1 MVKNVPIWWAP
12 NAITFVGFIL
22 VILAE
27 IIIYSTGKLGD
38 SLSNLQLLT
47 FSILI
52 FIYQTLDNI
61 DGKQARR
68 TGTSTALGML
78 MDHGCDAM
86 SCFFLCNCVIRIVGI
101 TDEKLAIFGTYTIL
115 FIFYLSVWAQY
126 YSNGVMSLGKI
137 NAVDDGIPAVYCL
150 AIITIFTGQ

>member
-1 MVKNVPIWWAP
+1 MNIKLYITDQGEETLKHFTYKGGSVGLSYKYIWSPLAEYLVRFIPIWWAP
-12 NAITFVGFIL
+12 NAITFAGFLL
-22 VILAE
+22 VILGE

-38 SLSNLQLLT
+38 PLSNTQLLV

-52 FIYQTLDNI
+52 FVYQNLDNI

-68 TGTSTALGML
+68 TKTSSALGML

-101 TDEKLAIFGTYTIL
+101 TD
-115 FIFYLSVWAQY
+115 
-126 YSNGVMSLGKI
+126 
-137 NAVDDGIPAVYCL
+137 
-150 AIITIFTGQ
+150 